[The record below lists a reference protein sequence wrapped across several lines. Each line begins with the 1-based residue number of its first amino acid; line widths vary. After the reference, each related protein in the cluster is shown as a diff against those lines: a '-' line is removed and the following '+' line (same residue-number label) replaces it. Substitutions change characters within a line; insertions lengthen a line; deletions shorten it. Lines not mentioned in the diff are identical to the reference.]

1 MSYASN
7 AARRYARALHEQAR
21 AQDAVPAVDDDME
34 TLHATLEASDDLV
47 RFFQSPI
54 ISQERKHG
62 VVRALFDE
70 RLHELSS
77 GLLRLLVEKKREGL
91 VQEIV
96 QAYRALRD
104 AEEGRVEAQAQV
116 AHDLDKAGRDQ
127 LQAALE
133 GLLGK
138 QVRLTVEQNPDLIG
152 GVVVR
157 IGDTVYD
164 RSVRRQLDALRS
176 RLERGQTAVESN
188 GGT

>member
-34 TLHATLEASDDLV
+34 TLHATLEASDELV

-62 VVRALFDE
+62 VVRALLDE
-70 RLHELSS
+70 RLHGLSS
-77 GLLRLLVEKKREGL
+77 GLLHLLVEKKREGL

-104 AEEGRVEAQAQV
+104 AEEGRVEARAQV

-152 GVVVR
+152 GVIVR
-157 IGDTVYD
+157 VGDTVYD
-164 RSVRRQLDALRS
+164 RSVRRQLDALRR
-176 RLERGQTAVESN
+176 RLQQGQPAAAAN
-188 GGT
+188 GAT